1 MIADRYS
8 DKARQKE
15 SETACL
21 RVSRNM
27 SSVCV
32 CVCVCVSV
40 CVCIYVVN
48 VSK

>member
-27 SSVCV
+27 TSVCV
-32 CVCVCVSV
+32 GVWVCGCVGV
-40 CVCIYVVN
+40 YVEN